1 MGRRGK
7 QSLDAA
13 SPIDGDGQD
22 WNALRSFAAVVRHG
36 SLSKAARELRRTQP
50 TLGRHIDQLE
60 MTLGQP
66 MFERGRQGLA
76 LAKAD
81 HTLADKA
88 DDYLAA
94 SDAAI
99 RCLVDVAERPA
110 GPVTVAIW
118 SLVAKVAMLDV
129 IERLTV
135 RYPLVRL
142 NQSFIKGLDDDIDD
156 EIDVSIRCFPPQT
169 GDYILRR
176 VTSVRSAFYAT
187 PALIETVPSV
197 QTATDICRLP
207 FVVPK
212 CDEPVRIVAAAAGL
226 DMARLNFVLRSDA
239 DDIVATAMQ
248 KGIGVGLMPMI
259 AKPESLGLSR
269 VLPGFH
275 IDFPCYVVASNRMR
289 RSRRI
294 RAVFDCFVETLP
306 ALMT

>member
-7 QSLDAA
+7 QSLDTA

-60 MTLGQP
+60 MMLGQP

-76 LAKAD
+76 LGKAD
-81 HTLADKA
+81 QALADKA
-88 DDYLAA
+88 DDFMAA
-94 SDAAI
+94 SDSAI
-99 RCLVDVAERPA
+99 RCLVDVAEQPA

-118 SLVAKVAMLDV
+118 SHVAKVAMLDV
-129 IERLTV
+129 IEHLTL

-142 NQSFIKGLDDDIDD
+142 NQSFIKDVADDIDD
-156 EIDVSIRCFPPQT
+156 EIDISIRFFPPQT

-187 PALIETVPSV
+187 PALIDSVPSV
-197 QTATDICRLP
+197 QTAADVSRLP

-212 CDEPVRIVAAAAGL
+212 CDEPVRAVAAAAGL

-239 DDIVATAMQ
+239 DDIVATALLN
-248 KGIGVGLMPMI
+248 GVGVGLLPMI
-259 AKPESLGLSR
+259 VKPESLGLAR

-275 IDFPCYVVASNRMR
+275 IDLPCYVVASNRMR

-294 RAVFDCFVETLP
+294 RAVFDCFVEKLP
-306 ALMT
+306 GLMM